1 MKFKTAKTLARVH
14 THTHTHTL
22 HLIKNKENN
31 NLINKMET
39 ITKAYR

>member
-1 MKFKTAKTLARVH
+1 MKFKTAKTLARV
-14 THTHTHTL
+14 HTHTHTL